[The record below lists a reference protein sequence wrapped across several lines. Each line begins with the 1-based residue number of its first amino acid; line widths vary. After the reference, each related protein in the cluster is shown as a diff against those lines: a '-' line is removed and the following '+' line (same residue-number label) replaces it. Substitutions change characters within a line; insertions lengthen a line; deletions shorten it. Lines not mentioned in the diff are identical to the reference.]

1 MCISLLEKKGN
12 EQICID
18 AFIIFQLLD
27 LFSLEN
33 GGRSLN
39 GTSNSRG
46 TLQSQS
52 ISHVSIQSMLNTLP
66 DLWEDKQYEEEYD
79 MNTFLN
85 SLRK

>member
-1 MCISLLEKKGN
+1 MCIN
-12 EQICID
+12 
-18 AFIIFQLLD
+18 AFLIFQLLD

-33 GGRSLN
+33 GGRNLN

-46 TLQSQS
+46 TLQSQA

-85 SLRK
+85 SLKK